1 MKLSTAIDESEYS
14 AALKELCS
22 VSIMSSFMN
31 ASLLLAALSDY
42 NGATR
47 AQIWP
52 CIDLVKDS
60 ASVLSARLQRL
71 EMIGVVLVGIQSMID
86 KLRSHAEKSAALN
99 TKILNSTAG
108 SSLDFLQRHYSDA
121 VSPQLGH
128 ARNVNVARRIIA
140 TALTIV
146 QSAPATEVV
155 PELDVHVHL
164 ATTSAAEDLQSV
176 QTVDE
181 LSLESARSSSSQA
194 GGYFVDPSVIVIP
207 SGSVGSASIP
217 LRLNAAGRHEQQVG
231 LPIFVALYL
240 CTGCVPLNLIQ
251 FFIFCQPPLFSL
263 EIQASVWRRAYLG
276 RLHREIQ
283 GDTPSSNNISAE
295 NWVRLALHL
304 IFEYFLALVLF
315 LKKKFACVIFSQAL
329 IALREHASQLGHV
342 HADDPDQLLP
352 EHERNIPT
360 PGSVAIRHESS
371 SPMRPRVRRGEDA
384 SDGLGISLA
393 VKSSGVVQTNS
404 GLGAALLSVF
414 DDIVA
419 ADSSREDI
427 LLHSSN
433 PDLDGSKSTGHS
445 EEKLDVDVNCEE
457 SSLSSERDELTKLM
471 KADVESESPHSIKT
485 PSASLQDIDFVQ
497 NDHVSAFLAQT
508 EHRMSS
514 DTIRGMEQPSPTR
527 IETICQA
534 EHPEAI
540 LPPVQG
546 VATPRRAKT
555 MNSGPSS
562 LMTHPPMDT
571 CTTRDQYM
579 QPTGDNEMD
588 M

>member
-1 MKLSTAIDESEYS
+1 MHDKCTNSNNSNNLFVLQVKLSTAIDESEYS

-99 TKILNSTAG
+99 TKMLNSTAG

-140 TALTIV
+140 TALTIA
-146 QSAPATEVV
+146 QSAPATEVL
-155 PELDVHVHL
+155 PELDVHGHL

-240 CTGCVPLNLIQ
+240 CTARVLLNLVQ

-295 NWVRLALHL
+295 NWVCLALYL
-304 IFEYFLALVLF
+304 IFAVLSRSCS
-315 LKKKFACVIFSQAL
+315 LPQKKIRSCDFFS
-329 IALREHASQLGHV
+329 GF
-342 HADDPDQLLP
+342 
-352 EHERNIPT
+352 N
-360 PGSVAIRHESS
+360 
-371 SPMRPRVRRGEDA
+371 
-384 SDGLGISLA
+384 
-393 VKSSGVVQTNS
+393 
-404 GLGAALLSVF
+404 
-414 DDIVA
+414 
-419 ADSSREDI
+419 
-427 LLHSSN
+427 
-433 PDLDGSKSTGHS
+433 
-445 EEKLDVDVNCEE
+445 
-457 SSLSSERDELTKLM
+457 
-471 KADVESESPHSIKT
+471 
-485 PSASLQDIDFVQ
+485 
-497 NDHVSAFLAQT
+497 
-508 EHRMSS
+508 
-514 DTIRGMEQPSPTR
+514 
-527 IETICQA
+527 
-534 EHPEAI
+534 
-540 LPPVQG
+540 
-546 VATPRRAKT
+546 
-555 MNSGPSS
+555 
-562 LMTHPPMDT
+562 
-571 CTTRDQYM
+571 CTTR
-579 QPTGDNEMD
+579 TCITTWACTC
-588 M
+588 